1 MKLSKDY
8 FKRGA
13 SKWIDES
20 YSSQCL
26 LAPKRFEISLKL
38 LKQYKINSLLDI
50 GCGDGRLL
58 SNSKVI
64 KIKYGID
71 YSKEMLKLAK
81 KKNDINTKFLEI
93 DLNSVSSFEKLCN
106 NSNVKFDFITMLG
119 VVHYLSNPLFNLTN
133 IFKILDKNSKFL
145 ISFRNRL
152 FNIKINS
159 KYKKSILTKHWYPI
173 LNLEK
178 NYLENKLY
186 INKFQNLKNFLT
198 EKNILEI
205 ISVYENQNSW
215 LGITDTY
222 WKKPISMHWRQFTI
236 IESLILLQKAGFK
249 YFKYIP
255 LTNEKIPSSFSI
267 LAK

>member
-1 MKLSKDY
+1 M
-8 FKRGA
+8 
-13 SKWIDES
+13 
-20 YSSQCL
+20 
-26 LAPKRFEISLKL
+26 
-38 LKQYKINSLLDI
+38 
-50 GCGDGRLL
+50 
-58 SNSKVI
+58 
-64 KIKYGID
+64 
-71 YSKEMLKLAK
+71 
-81 KKNDINTKFLEI
+81 
-93 DLNSVSSFEKLCN
+93 
-106 NSNVKFDFITMLG
+106 
-119 VVHYLSNPLFNLTN
+119 VHYLSNPLFNLTN
-133 IFKILDKNSKFL
+133 IFKILGKNSKFL

-152 FNIKINS
+152 FNISINS
-159 KYKKSILTKHWYPI
+159 KYKKSILTKHWRHT

-178 NYLENKLY
+178 NYLKKKLY
-186 INKFQNLKNFLT
+186 INKFQNLNYFLT

-255 LTNEKIPSSFSI
+255 LTNEKTPSSFSI